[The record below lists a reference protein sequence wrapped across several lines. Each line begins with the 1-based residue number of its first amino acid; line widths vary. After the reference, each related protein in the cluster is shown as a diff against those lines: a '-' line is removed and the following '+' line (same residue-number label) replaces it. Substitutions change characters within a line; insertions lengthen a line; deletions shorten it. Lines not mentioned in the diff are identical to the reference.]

1 MGQRRRLWWDS
12 CPRAR
17 ILATKPLCAWTP
29 PALASEAKLRES
41 RMTLAVDVPSATVP
55 EWTYDAL
62 FAAERQSAARAKAF
76 VSGRLIDH
84 RLLRLVDP
92 VRAVAGEFAANA
104 VVQAPTPFTLTLSRT
119 GPVVLLSVHDTS
131 SQAPAR
137 RSVQA
142 AMLEG
147 GNGLNLMVR
156 LCRTWGVTA
165 DANDGKS
172 VWATFDIR
180 LVGDRGWS

>member
-1 MGQRRRLWWDS
+1 MS
-12 CPRAR
+12 
-17 ILATKPLCAWTP
+17 
-29 PALASEAKLRES
+29 S
-41 RMTLAVDVPSATVP
+41 AVDVSPVTAP

-104 VVQAPTPFTLTLSRT
+104 VVQAQTPFTLTLSRT
-119 GPVVLLSVHDTS
+119 GPVVLLSVHDAS
-131 SQAPAR
+131 IEAPAR

-142 AMLEG
+142 MVEG
-147 GNGLNLMVR
+147 GHGLNLVVG
-156 LCRTWGVTA
+156 LCRNWGVTA